1 MKSKLRPSEREA
13 LKIMN
18 TAVEK
23 VFIKA
28 IKEDTYL
35 IIGDHKGNPIKIY
48 PAREQKYLKLFKKQL
63 HNQTI

>member
-1 MKSKLRPSEREA
+1 MKSKLRPSEKEA

-28 IKEDTYL
+28 IKEDSYL
-35 IIGDHKGNPIKIY
+35 IIGDHKGNPIRIY
-48 PAREQKYLKLFKKQL
+48 PAREQKYRKLFEKQL